1 MKLKTLDIEN
11 IASFEKASVDFD
23 NGPLGNA
30 DIFLINGETG
40 SGKST
45 LLDAIC
51 LALYDNTPRMNA
63 GGRGDKENMPD
74 NITYG
79 NPMRLLR
86 LNTNQ
91 GLVRLI
97 FEADGDNWEAIWTV
111 RRIRERRR
119 KKDEEPG
126 TKLKREWTLTN
137 LRTRETMT
145 QIREIN
151 TAVAR
156 LTGLDFGQFCR
167 TTMLSQGEFAAFLK
181 SDVDEKAALLQKIT
195 GLDKFEKAGKKIFAI
210 TSAKDRIRQAAK
222 ERRDAL
228 VAQAL
233 SGERRAE
240 LEAEDAELARR
251 KSEAENLKK
260 RLTEAA
266 SWETRRNEIA
276 QKLEKAIN
284 IRNDA
289 EKQARSEKYADAIK
303 GIRLFDASA
312 KARSALSF
320 LREAQK
326 RLETEQVRLVS
337 CRHNFRDLTCRL
349 AALENELTKT
359 ARTRDA
365 IDAAIESR
373 RPIRSIL
380 DNAPML
386 AGKLNSV
393 ADLRSAV
400 AASERNLKT
409 ADEEIANVIRP
420 RLQHAEAVEK
430 ECSSTLGNIRKRL
443 EETSEKLAET
453 KLSDMR
459 KEKDALSER
468 SRKLDRLSAIVDAVK
483 RSNENLAACGRVM
496 DDIAARTATSQK
508 ALAETGKT
516 LIAARAARDAYKKSS
531 DDAARAAGDA
541 AEHLRANLRVG
552 DSCPVCGSLIDHELT
567 AGEILRELA
576 DKARLEFERHQSEYE
591 TALRHQ
597 AEIESTI
604 KALAVDKEKTD
615 NELGRLNEEK
625 KRLSDDL
632 SVKSHELGITVDS
645 NLADTIS
652 HHTAT
657 VADRIGELSSQIAA
671 AETLEKTVGELR
683 ASVDNIQRRLDSARK
698 SCEKVRQIL
707 SGALERRS
715 AISATIETN
724 NVNIASTLDEL
735 SAVLDGS
742 AVSSRDFRREP
753 AEYAADITAAA
764 RELTSLIE
772 QSTGL
777 SKQLETLTG
786 IIDRSRHL
794 RDEISGK
801 LGIPE
806 DEHAATAQVN
816 GDSRNVEKDFYSLSN
831 AVTSAVA
838 SINAQ
843 NTDLSRQKT
852 LLDDFFATNPTIDRA
867 EVEHLMALPES
878 TVKDWRDTVDK
889 IQRFL
894 IASETELSAVKR
906 ESQEHAK
913 TRPADL
919 IDETADNAT
928 GNGWLAADLHPLIA
942 EAEKA
947 EREALEERARIKA
960 VFDNAARYS
969 AELLRA
975 DEELAAADA
984 DYSRWEQLCRYLGDA
999 EGKKFRRVAQSHLLE
1014 CLINGANSYLKRLND
1029 RYELEVYPGTFTIMV
1044 TDSYQDYARRT
1055 ANTISGGETFLVSLA
1070 LALALS
1076 DIGEMRG
1083 CDTLFID
1090 EGFGSLSGEPLD
1102 RAVATLKSLHHHVGR
1117 RIGIIS
1123 HIASLREKIATQ
1135 IIVERSTGRAA
1146 SLRLLS

>member
-97 FEADGDNWEAIWTV
+97 FEAYGDNWEALWTV

-400 AASERNLKT
+400 AASERNLMT

-459 KEKDALSER
+459 KEKDALSES

-843 NTDLSRQKT
+843 NTELSRQKT

-889 IQRFL
+889 IQRLL

-919 IDETADNAT
+919 IDEAADNT
-928 GNGWLAADLHPLIA
+928 DGNGWHAADLHPLIA
-942 EAEKA
+942 EAEKT
-947 EREALEERARIKA
+947 EREAMEERARIKA

-969 AELLRA
+969 AELIRA
-975 DEELAAADA
+975 DEELSAAGA

-1070 LALALS
+1070 LALAMS

-1102 RAVATLKSLHHHVGR
+1102 RAIGTLKSLHHQVGR

-1135 IIVERSTGRAA
+1135 IIVERPTGRAA
-1146 SLRLLS
+1146 SLRLLC

>member
-97 FEADGDNWEAIWTV
+97 FEADGDNWEALWTV

-326 RLETEQVRLVS
+326 RLETEQVRLIS

-459 KEKDALSER
+459 KEKDALSES

-816 GDSRNVEKDFYSLSN
+816 CDSRNVEKDFYSLSN

-843 NTDLSRQKT
+843 NTELSRQKT

-889 IQRFL
+889 IQRLL

-919 IDETADNAT
+919 IDEAADNT
-928 GNGWLAADLHPLIA
+928 DGNGWHAADLHPLIA
-942 EAEKA
+942 EAEKT
-947 EREALEERARIKA
+947 EREAMEERARIKA

-969 AELLRA
+969 AELIRA
-975 DEELAAADA
+975 DEELSAAGA

-1070 LALALS
+1070 LALAMS

-1102 RAVATLKSLHHHVGR
+1102 RAIGTLKSLHHQVGR

-1135 IIVERSTGRAA
+1135 IIVERPTGRAA
-1146 SLRLLS
+1146 SLRLLC

>member
-97 FEADGDNWEAIWTV
+97 FEADGDNWEALWTV

-228 VAQAL
+228 AAQAL
-233 SGERRAE
+233 SAERRVE
-240 LEAEDAELARR
+240 LEAEDAQLARR

-266 SWETRRNEIA
+266 LWETRRIEIA
-276 QKLEKAIN
+276 RKLEKAIN

-289 EKQARSEKYADAIK
+289 EKQARSEKYADAVK
-303 GIRLFDASA
+303 GIKLFDASA

-326 RLETEQVRLVS
+326 RLEAEQVRLVS

-349 AALENELTKT
+349 AALENKLTET
-359 ARTRDA
+359 AGTRDA
-365 IDAAIESR
+365 IEAAIEAR
-373 RPIRSIL
+373 RPVKSIL

-393 ADLRSAV
+393 AGLRSAV
-400 AASERNLKT
+400 AASERNLRT

-430 ECSSTLGNIRKRL
+430 ECSSTLGNIRKKL
-443 EETSEKLAET
+443 EETSEKLAEA

-459 KEKDALSER
+459 KEKDALSES

-483 RSNENLAACGRVM
+483 RSDENLAACGRVM
-496 DDIAARTATSQK
+496 DDITARTATSQK
-508 ALAETGKT
+508 ALAEAGKT
-516 LIAARAARDAYKKSS
+516 LIAARAARDACKKSS

-552 DSCPVCGSLIDHELT
+552 DKCPVCGSLIDHELT

-576 DKARLEFERHQSEYE
+576 DKARQEFERYQSEYE

-615 NELGRLNEEK
+615 IELRRLNEEK

-632 SVKSHELGITVDS
+632 STKSHELGIAVDS
-645 NLADTIS
+645 HLGEAISRRAATIAAGI
-652 HHTAT
+652 T
-657 VADRIGELSSQIAA
+657 ELSSRIAA
-671 AETLEKTVGELR
+671 AETLEKNVGELR
-683 ASVDNIQRRLDSARK
+683 ASVDNVQRRLDSARK
-698 SCEKVRQIL
+698 SCEKERQNL
-707 SGALERRS
+707 SVALERRS

-724 NVNIASTLDEL
+724 NVNISSTLDEL
-735 SAVLDGS
+735 SATLDGS

-753 AEYAADITAAA
+753 AEYAADLTSAAK
-764 RELTSLIE
+764 ELTSLLE
-772 QSTGL
+772 QSTSL
-777 SKQLETLTG
+777 SKQLVTLTG
-786 IIDRSRHL
+786 VIDRSRRL
-794 RDEISGK
+794 RDEITARVDISDIEPAAA
-801 LGIPE
+801 IPMKV
-806 DEHAATAQVN
+806 DAP
-816 GDSRNVEKDFYSLSN
+816 SVEKDFYSLAN

-838 SINAQ
+838 SINSQ
-843 NTDLSRQKT
+843 NAELSRQKT

-867 EVEHLMALPES
+867 EVERLTTLPES
-878 TVKDWRDTVDK
+878 TVKDWRDTVDN
-889 IQRFL
+889 IQRLL
-894 IASETELSAVKR
+894 IASETELSTAKS

-919 IDETADNAT
+919 IDETTDT
-928 GNGWLAADLHPLIA
+928 TDGNGWHAVDLHRLIS
-942 EAEKA
+942 EAEKT
-947 EREALEERARIKA
+947 EREAMEERARIKA
-960 VFDNAARYS
+960 VFDNAERHS
-969 AELLRA
+969 AELIRA
-975 DEELAAADA
+975 DEELSAAGA

-1102 RAVATLKSLHHHVGR
+1102 RAIGTLKSLHHQVGR

-1135 IIVERSTGRAA
+1135 IIVERPTGRAA

>member
-97 FEADGDNWEAIWTV
+97 FEADGDNWEALWTV

-326 RLETEQVRLVS
+326 RLETEQVRLIS

-393 ADLRSAV
+393 ANLRSAV

-430 ECSSTLGNIRKRL
+430 ECSTTLVNIRKKL

-459 KEKDALSER
+459 KEKDALSES

-483 RSNENLAACGRVM
+483 RSDENLAACGRVM

-843 NTDLSRQKT
+843 NTELSRQKT

-889 IQRFL
+889 IQRLL

-919 IDETADNAT
+919 IDEAADNT
-928 GNGWLAADLHPLIA
+928 DGNGWHAADLHPLIA
-942 EAEKA
+942 EAEKT
-947 EREALEERARIKA
+947 EREAMEERARIKA

-969 AELLRA
+969 AELIRA
-975 DEELAAADA
+975 DEELSAAGA

-1070 LALALS
+1070 LALAMS

-1102 RAVATLKSLHHHVGR
+1102 RAIGTLKSLHHQVGR

-1135 IIVERSTGRAA
+1135 IIVERPTGRAA

>member
-91 GLVRLI
+91 GLVKLI
-97 FEADGDNWEAIWTV
+97 FEADGDNWEALWTV

-326 RLETEQVRLVS
+326 RLETEQVRLVA

-430 ECSSTLGNIRKRL
+430 ECSTTLVNIRKRL

-459 KEKDALSER
+459 KEKDALSE
-468 SRKLDRLSAIVDAVK
+468 SSCKLDRLSAIVDAVK
-483 RSNENLAACGRVM
+483 RSDESLAACGRVM

-508 ALAETGKT
+508 ALAEAGKT

-632 SVKSHELGITVDS
+632 SVKSHELGIAVDC

-698 SCEKVRQIL
+698 SCEKERQNL

-764 RELTSLIE
+764 KELTSLLE
-772 QSTGL
+772 QSTSL

-843 NTDLSRQKT
+843 NTELSRQKT

-867 EVEHLMALPES
+867 EVEHLMTLPES
-878 TVKDWRDTVDK
+878 TVKGWRDTVDN
-889 IQRFL
+889 IQRLL

-969 AELLRA
+969 AELLCA

-1102 RAVATLKSLHHHVGR
+1102 RAIGTLKSLHHQVGR

-1146 SLRLLS
+1146 SLRLLC

>member
-63 GGRGDKENMPD
+63 GGRSDKENMPD

-86 LNTNQ
+86 LNTNH

-97 FEADGDNWEAIWTV
+97 FEADGDNWEALWTV
-111 RRIRERRR
+111 RCIKERRR

-210 TSAKDRIRQAAK
+210 TSAKDRVRQAAK

-228 VAQAL
+228 AAQAL
-233 SGERRAE
+233 SAERRVE

-260 RLTEAA
+260 RLSDAA
-266 SWETRRNEIA
+266 LWETRRIEIA
-276 QKLEKAIN
+276 RKLEKAIN

-289 EKQARSEKYADAIK
+289 EKQARSEKYADAVK
-303 GIRLFDASA
+303 GIKLFDASA
-312 KARSALSF
+312 KARSALTF

-326 RLETEQVRLVS
+326 RLEAEQDRLIS
-337 CRHNFRDLTCRL
+337 CRLNFKKLTCRL
-349 AALENELTKT
+349 TALENGLTET
-359 ARTRDA
+359 AVTLDA
-365 IDAAIESR
+365 INAAIESR
-373 RPIRSIL
+373 RPVRSIL

-393 ADLRSAV
+393 ASLRSAV
-400 AASERNLKT
+400 AASERNLRT
-409 ADEEIANVIRP
+409 ADEEIAKVIRP

-430 ECSSTLGNIRKRL
+430 ECSSTLGNIRKKL
-443 EETSEKLAET
+443 EETSEKLAEA

-459 KEKDALSER
+459 KEKDAISES

-483 RSNENLAACGRVM
+483 RSDESLTACGRVM
-496 DDIAARTATSQK
+496 DDITARTADSQQ
-508 ALAETGKT
+508 ALAEAGKT
-516 LIAARAARDAYKKSS
+516 LIAARAARDACKKSS

-552 DSCPVCGSLIDHELT
+552 DKCPVCGSLIDHELT

-576 DKARLEFERHQSEYE
+576 DKARREFERHQSEYE

-615 NELGRLNEEK
+615 NELRRLNEEK

-632 SVKSHELGITVDS
+632 STKSHELGIAVDR
-645 NLADTIS
+645 NLAETIS
-652 HHTAT
+652 RHIAT
-657 VADRIGELSSQIAA
+657 VTGKLDELSSRIAA
-671 AETLEKTVGELR
+671 AETLEKNVGELR
-683 ASVDNIQRRLDSARK
+683 ASVDNVQRRLDSARK
-698 SCEKVRQIL
+698 ACEKERQNL

-735 SAVLDGS
+735 SATLDGS

-764 RELTSLIE
+764 KELTSLLE
-772 QSTGL
+772 QSTSL
-777 SKQLETLTG
+777 SKQLVTLTG
-786 IIDRSRHL
+786 VIDRSRRL
-794 RDEISGK
+794 RDEITA
-801 LGIPE
+801 GIDISDIEP
-806 DEHAATAQVN
+806 AAAIPMKV
-816 GDSRNVEKDFYSLSN
+816 DAPSVEKDFYSLAN

-838 SINAQ
+838 SINSQ
-843 NTDLSRQKT
+843 NAELSRQKT
-852 LLDDFFATNPTIDRA
+852 LLDDFFAANPTIDRV
-867 EVEHLMALPES
+867 EVERLTTLPET
-878 TVKDWRDTVDK
+878 TVKDWRDTVDN
-889 IQRFL
+889 IQLLL
-894 IASETELSAVKR
+894 IASETELSTAKR

-919 IDETADNAT
+919 IDETTDT
-928 GNGWLAADLHPLIA
+928 TDGNGWHAADLPLLIA
-942 EAEKA
+942 NTEKT
-947 EREALEERARIKA
+947 EREAMEERARIKA
-960 VFDNAARYS
+960 VFDNAERHS
-969 AELLRA
+969 AELIRA
-975 DEELAAADA
+975 DEELSAAGA

-1014 CLINGANSYLKRLND
+1014 CLINGANNYLKRLND

-1135 IIVERSTGRAA
+1135 IIVERPTGRAA

>member
-97 FEADGDNWEAIWTV
+97 FEADGDNWEALWTV

-303 GIRLFDASA
+303 GIRIFDASA

-459 KEKDALSER
+459 KEKDALSES
-468 SRKLDRLSAIVDAVK
+468 SRKLDRLSAIVDAVE
-483 RSNENLAACGRVM
+483 RSDESLAACGRVM

-843 NTDLSRQKT
+843 NTELSRQKT

-889 IQRFL
+889 IQRLL

-919 IDETADNAT
+919 IDEAADNT
-928 GNGWLAADLHPLIA
+928 DGNGWHAADLHPLIA
-942 EAEKA
+942 EAEKT
-947 EREALEERARIKA
+947 EREAMEERARIKA

-969 AELLRA
+969 AELIRA
-975 DEELAAADA
+975 DEELSAAGA

-1146 SLRLLS
+1146 SLRLLC

>member
-97 FEADGDNWEAIWTV
+97 FEADGDNWEALWTV

-240 LEAEDAELARR
+240 LEAEDTELARR

-266 SWETRRNEIA
+266 LWETRRNEIA

-430 ECSSTLGNIRKRL
+430 ECSTTLVNIRKKL
-443 EETSEKLAET
+443 EESSEKLDET

-459 KEKDALSER
+459 KEKDALSES

-483 RSNENLAACGRVM
+483 RSDESLAACGRVM
-496 DDIAARTATSQK
+496 DDITARSAASQK

-516 LIAARAARDAYKKSS
+516 LIAARAARDACKKSS

-576 DKARLEFERHQSEYE
+576 DKARREFERHQSEYE

-843 NTDLSRQKT
+843 NTELSRQKT

-889 IQRFL
+889 IQRLL

-919 IDETADNAT
+919 IDEAADNT
-928 GNGWLAADLHPLIA
+928 DGNGWHAADLHPLIA
-942 EAEKA
+942 EAEKT
-947 EREALEERARIKA
+947 EREAMEERARIKA

-969 AELLRA
+969 AELIRA
-975 DEELAAADA
+975 DEELSAAGA

-1070 LALALS
+1070 LALAMS

-1102 RAVATLKSLHHHVGR
+1102 RAIGTLKSLHHQVGR

-1135 IIVERSTGRAA
+1135 IIVERPTGRAA
-1146 SLRLLS
+1146 SLRLLC

>member
-97 FEADGDNWEAIWTV
+97 FEADGDNWEALWTV

-228 VAQAL
+228 AAQAL
-233 SGERRAE
+233 SAERRVE
-240 LEAEDAELARR
+240 LEAEDAEHARR

-266 SWETRRNEIA
+266 LWETRHIEIA
-276 QKLEKAIN
+276 RKLEKAIN

-289 EKQARSEKYADAIK
+289 EKQARSEKYADAMK

-326 RLETEQVRLVS
+326 RLEAEQVRLVS

-349 AALENELTKT
+349 AALENGLTET
-359 ARTRDA
+359 AGTLDA

-373 RPIRSIL
+373 RPVRSIL

-386 AGKLNSV
+386 AGKLNNV
-393 ADLRSAV
+393 AGLRSAV
-400 AASERNLKT
+400 AASERNLRT

-430 ECSSTLGNIRKRL
+430 ECYSTLGNIRKKL

-459 KEKDALSER
+459 KEKDALSES
-468 SRKLDRLSAIVDAVK
+468 SRKLDHLSAIADAVK
-483 RSNENLAACGRVM
+483 RSDESLAACGRVI

-508 ALAETGKT
+508 VLAEAGKT
-516 LIAARAARDAYKKSS
+516 LIAARAARDACKKSS

-552 DSCPVCGSLIDHELT
+552 DICPVCGSLIDHELT

-576 DKARLEFERHQSEYE
+576 DKARQEFERYQSEYE

-615 NELGRLNEEK
+615 IELRRLNEEK

-632 SVKSHELGITVDS
+632 STKSHELGIAVDS
-645 NLADTIS
+645 HLGEAIS
-652 HHTAT
+652 RRAAT
-657 VADRIGELSSQIAA
+657 VAAGITELSSRIAA
-671 AETLEKTVGELR
+671 AETLEKNVGELR
-683 ASVDNIQRRLDSARK
+683 ASVDNVQRRLDSARK
-698 SCEKVRQIL
+698 ACEKERQNL
-707 SGALERRS
+707 SDALERRS
-715 AISATIETN
+715 AISAAIETN

-735 SAVLDGS
+735 SATLDGS

-753 AEYAADITAAA
+753 AEYAAEITAAA
-764 RELTSLIE
+764 KELTSLLE
-772 QSTGL
+772 QSTSL

-786 IIDRSRHL
+786 VIDRSRRL
-794 RDEISGK
+794 RDEISARIDISDIEPAAA
-801 LGIPE
+801 IPMKV
-806 DEHAATAQVN
+806 DAP
-816 GDSRNVEKDFYSLSN
+816 SVEKDFYSLAN

-838 SINAQ
+838 SINSQ
-843 NTDLSRQKT
+843 NAELSRQKT

-867 EVEHLMALPES
+867 EVERLTTLPES
-878 TVKDWRDTVDK
+878 TVKDWRDTVDN
-889 IQRFL
+889 IQRLL
-894 IASETELSAVKR
+894 IASETELSTAKS

-919 IDETADNAT
+919 IDEAADNT
-928 GNGWLAADLHPLIA
+928 DGNGWHAVDLHRLIS
-942 EAEKA
+942 EAEKT
-947 EREALEERARIKA
+947 EREAMEERARIKA
-960 VFDNAARYS
+960 VFDNAESHS
-969 AELLRA
+969 AELIRA
-975 DEELAAADA
+975 DEELSAAGA

-1102 RAVATLKSLHHHVGR
+1102 RAIGTLKSLHHQVGR

-1135 IIVERSTGRAA
+1135 IIVERPTGRAA
-1146 SLRLLS
+1146 SLRMLS

>member
-1 MKLKTLDIEN
+1 MKLKTLEIEN

-63 GGRGDKENMPD
+63 GGRSDKENMPD

-97 FEADGDNWEAIWTV
+97 FEADGDNWEALWTV
-111 RRIRERRR
+111 RRIKERRR

-210 TSAKDRIRQAAK
+210 TSAKDRVRQAAK

-228 VAQAL
+228 AAQAL
-233 SGERRAE
+233 SAERRVE
-240 LEAEDAELARR
+240 LEAQDAEFARR

-260 RLTEAA
+260 RLSDAA
-266 SWETRRNEIA
+266 LWETRRIEIA
-276 QKLEKAIN
+276 RKLEKAIN

-289 EKQARSEKYADAIK
+289 EKQARSEKYADAVK
-303 GIRLFDASA
+303 GIKLFDASA

-326 RLETEQVRLVS
+326 RLEAEESRFVG
-337 CRHNFRDLTCRL
+337 CRNKFRSLRGQLASLESDLTEIAGKR
-349 AALENELTKT
+349 N
-359 ARTRDA
+359 A
-365 IDAAIESR
+365 IDAAIEAR
-373 RPIRSIL
+373 QPIRTIL

-393 ADLRSAV
+393 AGLRSAV
-400 AASERNLKT
+400 AASERNLRT

-430 ECSSTLGNIRKRL
+430 ECSATLGNIRKRL

-459 KEKDALSER
+459 KEKDALSES

-483 RSNENLAACGRVM
+483 RSDESLAACGRVM
-496 DDIAARTATSQK
+496 DEIAARTAASQQ
-508 ALAETGKT
+508 ALAESGKT
-516 LIAARAARDAYKKSS
+516 LIAARAARDACKKSS

-552 DSCPVCGSLIDHELT
+552 DKCPVCGSLIDHEPT

-576 DKARLEFERHQSEYE
+576 DKARREFERHQSEYE

-632 SVKSHELGITVDS
+632 STKSCELGITVDC
-645 NLADTIS
+645 NLAETIS
-652 HHTAT
+652 HRIAT
-657 VADRIGELSSQIAA
+657 VTGRLGELSSRIAD
-671 AETLEKTVGELR
+671 AETLEKNVGELR
-683 ASVDNIQRRLDSARK
+683 ASVDNVQRRLDSARK
-698 SCEKVRQIL
+698 ACEKERQNL

-735 SAVLDGS
+735 SATLDGS

-764 RELTSLIE
+764 KELTSLLE
-772 QSTGL
+772 QSTSL
-777 SKQLETLTG
+777 SKQLVTLTG
-786 IIDRSRHL
+786 IVERSRRL
-794 RDEISGK
+794 RDEITARIDISDIEPAAA
-801 LGIPE
+801 IPMKV
-806 DEHAATAQVN
+806 DAP
-816 GDSRNVEKDFYSLSN
+816 SVEKDFYSLAN
-831 AVTSAVA
+831 AVTSTVA
-838 SINAQ
+838 SINSQ
-843 NTDLSRQKT
+843 NAELSRQKT

-867 EVEHLMALPES
+867 EVERLTTLPES
-878 TVKDWRDTVDK
+878 TVKDWRDTVDN
-889 IQRFL
+889 IQRLL
-894 IASETELSAVKR
+894 IASETELSTAKS

-919 IDETADNAT
+919 IDETVDNE
-928 GNGWLAADLHPLIA
+928 GCIGWLAADLPLLIA
-942 EAEKA
+942 DTEKT
-947 EREALEERARIKA
+947 EREAMEERARIKA
-960 VFDNAARYS
+960 VFDNAERHS
-969 AELLRA
+969 AELIRA
-975 DEELAAADA
+975 DEELSAAGA

-1102 RAVATLKSLHHHVGR
+1102 RAIGTLKSLHHQVGR

-1135 IIVERSTGRAA
+1135 IIVERPTGRAA

>member
-97 FEADGDNWEAIWTV
+97 FEADGDNWEALWTV

-119 KKDEEPG
+119 KKDEGPG

-228 VAQAL
+228 AAQAL
-233 SGERRAE
+233 SAERRAE
-240 LEAEDAELARR
+240 LEAEDAELTRR

-266 SWETRRNEIA
+266 LWETRRIEIA
-276 QKLEKAIN
+276 RKLEKAIN

-289 EKQARSEKYADAIK
+289 EKQARSEKYADAVK
-303 GIRLFDASA
+303 GIKLFDASA

-326 RLETEQVRLVS
+326 RLEAEQVRLVS
-337 CRHNFRDLTCRL
+337 CRHNFRDLTYRL
-349 AALENELTKT
+349 AALENELTET

-365 IDAAIESR
+365 IDAAIEPR

-430 ECSSTLGNIRKRL
+430 ECSTTLVNIRKKL

-459 KEKDALSER
+459 KEKDALSES

-483 RSNENLAACGRVM
+483 RSDESLAACGRVM

-576 DKARLEFERHQSEYE
+576 DKARLEFERYQSEYE

-604 KALAVDKEKTD
+604 KALAADKEKTD

-632 SVKSHELGITVDS
+632 SVKSHELGIAVDS
-645 NLADTIS
+645 HLGEAISRRDATIAAGI
-652 HHTAT
+652 T
-657 VADRIGELSSQIAA
+657 ELSSRIAA
-671 AETLEKTVGELR
+671 AETLEKNVGELR
-683 ASVDNIQRRLDSARK
+683 ASVDNVQRRLDSARK
-698 SCEKVRQIL
+698 ACEKERQNF

-843 NTDLSRQKT
+843 NTELSRQKT

-867 EVEHLMALPES
+867 EVEHLMTLPES
-878 TVKDWRDTVDK
+878 TVKGWRDTVDN
-889 IQRFL
+889 IQRLL
-894 IASETELSAVKR
+894 IASETELSAVTR

-928 GNGWLAADLHPLIA
+928 GNGWLAADLHRLIA

-1146 SLRLLS
+1146 SLRLLC

>member
-97 FEADGDNWEAIWTV
+97 FEADGDNWEALWTV

-459 KEKDALSER
+459 KEKDALSES

-889 IQRFL
+889 IQRLL

-919 IDETADNAT
+919 IDEAADNT
-928 GNGWLAADLHPLIA
+928 DGNGWHAADLHPLIA
-942 EAEKA
+942 EAEKT
-947 EREALEERARIKA
+947 EREAMEERARIKA

-969 AELLRA
+969 AELIRA
-975 DEELAAADA
+975 DEELSAAGA

-1070 LALALS
+1070 LALAMS

-1102 RAVATLKSLHHHVGR
+1102 RAIGTLKSLHHQVGR

-1135 IIVERSTGRAA
+1135 IIVERPTGRAA
-1146 SLRLLS
+1146 SLRLVS

>member
-97 FEADGDNWEAIWTV
+97 FEADGDNWEALWTV

-326 RLETEQVRLVS
+326 RLETEQVRLIS

-430 ECSSTLGNIRKRL
+430 ECSTTLVNIRKKL

-459 KEKDALSER
+459 KEKDALSES

-483 RSNENLAACGRVM
+483 RSDENLAACGRVM

-698 SCEKVRQIL
+698 SCENVRQIL

-867 EVEHLMALPES
+867 EVEHLMTLPES
-878 TVKDWRDTVDK
+878 TVKGWRDTVDK
-889 IQRFL
+889 IQRLL

-919 IDETADNAT
+919 IDEAADNT
-928 GNGWLAADLHPLIA
+928 DGNGWHAADLHPLIA
-942 EAEKA
+942 EAEKT
-947 EREALEERARIKA
+947 EREAMEERARIKA

-969 AELLRA
+969 AELIRA
-975 DEELAAADA
+975 DEELSAAGA

-1070 LALALS
+1070 LALAMS

-1102 RAVATLKSLHHHVGR
+1102 RAIGTLKSLHHQVGR

-1135 IIVERSTGRAA
+1135 IIVERPTGRAA
-1146 SLRLLS
+1146 SLRLLC

>member
-97 FEADGDNWEAIWTV
+97 FEADGDNWEALWTV

-430 ECSSTLGNIRKRL
+430 ECSSTLVNIRKKL

-459 KEKDALSER
+459 KEKDALSES

-852 LLDDFFATNPTIDRA
+852 LLDDFFATNTTIDRA
-867 EVEHLMALPES
+867 EVEHLMTLPES
-878 TVKDWRDTVDK
+878 TVKGWRDTVDN
-889 IQRFL
+889 IQRLL

-919 IDETADNAT
+919 IDEAADNT
-928 GNGWLAADLHPLIA
+928 DGNGWHAADLHPLIA
-942 EAEKA
+942 EAEKT
-947 EREALEERARIKA
+947 EREAMEERARIKA

-969 AELLRA
+969 AELIRA
-975 DEELAAADA
+975 DEELSAAGA

-1102 RAVATLKSLHHHVGR
+1102 RAIGTLKSLHHQVGR

-1135 IIVERSTGRAA
+1135 IIVERPTGRAA
-1146 SLRLLS
+1146 SLRLLC

>member
-97 FEADGDNWEAIWTV
+97 FEADGDNWEALWTV

-266 SWETRRNEIA
+266 SWETRRNEID

-459 KEKDALSER
+459 KEKDALSES

-508 ALAETGKT
+508 ALTETGKT

-652 HHTAT
+652 HYTAT

-843 NTDLSRQKT
+843 NTELSRQKT

-889 IQRFL
+889 IQRLL

-919 IDETADNAT
+919 IDEAADNT
-928 GNGWLAADLHPLIA
+928 DGNGWHAADLHPLIA
-942 EAEKA
+942 EAEKT
-947 EREALEERARIKA
+947 EREAMEERARIKA

-969 AELLRA
+969 AELIRA
-975 DEELAAADA
+975 DEELSAAGA

-1070 LALALS
+1070 LALAMS

-1102 RAVATLKSLHHHVGR
+1102 RAIGTLKSLHHQVGR

-1135 IIVERSTGRAA
+1135 IIVERPTGRAA
-1146 SLRLLS
+1146 SLRLLC

>member
-97 FEADGDNWEAIWTV
+97 FEADGDNWEALWTV
-111 RRIRERRR
+111 RRIKERRR

-210 TSAKDRIRQAAK
+210 TSAKDRVRQAAK

-228 VAQAL
+228 AAQAL
-233 SGERRAE
+233 SAERRVE

-260 RLTEAA
+260 RLSDAA
-266 SWETRRNEIA
+266 LWETRRIEIA
-276 QKLEKAIN
+276 RKLEKAIN

-289 EKQARSEKYADAIK
+289 EKQARSEKYANAVK
-303 GIRLFDASA
+303 GIKLFDASA
-312 KARSALSF
+312 KARSALTF

-326 RLETEQVRLVS
+326 RLEAEQDRLIS
-337 CRHNFRDLTCRL
+337 CRLNFRNLTCRL
-349 AALENELTKT
+349 TALENGLTET
-359 ARTRDA
+359 AGTLDA
-365 IDAAIESR
+365 INAAIESR
-373 RPIRSIL
+373 RPVRSIL

-393 ADLRSAV
+393 AGLRSAV
-400 AASERNLKT
+400 AASERNLRT

-420 RLQHAEAVEK
+420 RLQHAETVEK
-430 ECSSTLGNIRKRL
+430 ECSSTLGNIRKKL
-443 EETSEKLAET
+443 EETSEKLAEA

-459 KEKDALSER
+459 REKDALSES

-483 RSNENLAACGRVM
+483 RSDESLAACGSVM
-496 DDIAARTATSQK
+496 DDIAARTADSQQ
-508 ALAETGKT
+508 ALAEAGKT
-516 LIAARAARDAYKKSS
+516 LIAARAARDACKKSS

-552 DSCPVCGSLIDHELT
+552 DKCPVCGSLINHELT

-576 DKARLEFERHQSEYE
+576 DKARREFERYQSEYE

-615 NELGRLNEEK
+615 IELRRLNEEK

-632 SVKSHELGITVDS
+632 STKSHELGIAVDS
-645 NLADTIS
+645 HLGEAISRRAATIAAGI
-652 HHTAT
+652 T
-657 VADRIGELSSQIAA
+657 ELSSRIAA
-671 AETLEKTVGELR
+671 AETLEKNVGELR
-683 ASVDNIQRRLDSARK
+683 ASVDNVQRRLDSARK
-698 SCEKVRQIL
+698 ACEKERQNL

-735 SAVLDGS
+735 SATLDGS

-764 RELTSLIE
+764 KELTSLLE
-772 QSTGL
+772 QSTSL
-777 SKQLETLTG
+777 SKQLVTLTG
-786 IIDRSRHL
+786 VIDRSRRL
-794 RDEISGK
+794 RDEITARIDISDIEPAAA
-801 LGIPE
+801 IPMKV
-806 DEHAATAQVN
+806 DAQ
-816 GDSRNVEKDFYSLSN
+816 SVEKDFYSLAN
-831 AVTSAVA
+831 AVTSTVA
-838 SINAQ
+838 SINSQ
-843 NTDLSRQKT
+843 NAELSRQKT
-852 LLDDFFATNPTIDRA
+852 LLDDFFAANPTIDRV
-867 EVEHLMALPES
+867 EVERLTTLPES
-878 TVKDWRDTVDK
+878 TVKDWRDTVDN
-889 IQRFL
+889 IQRLL
-894 IASETELSAVKR
+894 IASETELSTAKR

-919 IDETADNAT
+919 IDETTDT
-928 GNGWLAADLHPLIA
+928 TDGNGWHAADLPLLIA
-942 EAEKA
+942 DTEKT
-947 EREALEERARIKA
+947 EREAMEERARIKA

-969 AELLRA
+969 AELIRA
-975 DEELAAADA
+975 DEELSAAGA

-1123 HIASLREKIATQ
+1123 QIASLREKIATQ
-1135 IIVERSTGRAA
+1135 IIVERPTGRAA

>member
-97 FEADGDNWEAIWTV
+97 FEADGDNWEALWTV

-326 RLETEQVRLVS
+326 RLETEQVRLIS

-430 ECSSTLGNIRKRL
+430 ECSTTLVNIRKKL

-459 KEKDALSER
+459 KEKDALSES

-483 RSNENLAACGRVM
+483 RSDESLAACGRVM

-625 KRLSDDL
+625 K
-632 SVKSHELGITVDS
+632 ETV
-645 NLADTIS
+645 
-652 HHTAT
+652 
-657 VADRIGELSSQIAA
+657 R
-671 AETLEKTVGELR
+671 
-683 ASVDNIQRRLDSARK
+683 
-698 SCEKVRQIL
+698 
-707 SGALERRS
+707 
-715 AISATIETN
+715 
-724 NVNIASTLDEL
+724 
-735 SAVLDGS
+735 
-742 AVSSRDFRREP
+742 
-753 AEYAADITAAA
+753 
-764 RELTSLIE
+764 
-772 QSTGL
+772 
-777 SKQLETLTG
+777 
-786 IIDRSRHL
+786 
-794 RDEISGK
+794 
-801 LGIPE
+801 
-806 DEHAATAQVN
+806 
-816 GDSRNVEKDFYSLSN
+816 
-831 AVTSAVA
+831 
-838 SINAQ
+838 
-843 NTDLSRQKT
+843 
-852 LLDDFFATNPTIDRA
+852 
-867 EVEHLMALPES
+867 
-878 TVKDWRDTVDK
+878 
-889 IQRFL
+889 
-894 IASETELSAVKR
+894 
-906 ESQEHAK
+906 
-913 TRPADL
+913 
-919 IDETADNAT
+919 
-928 GNGWLAADLHPLIA
+928 
-942 EAEKA
+942 
-947 EREALEERARIKA
+947 
-960 VFDNAARYS
+960 
-969 AELLRA
+969 
-975 DEELAAADA
+975 
-984 DYSRWEQLCRYLGDA
+984 
-999 EGKKFRRVAQSHLLE
+999 
-1014 CLINGANSYLKRLND
+1014 
-1029 RYELEVYPGTFTIMV
+1029 
-1044 TDSYQDYARRT
+1044 
-1055 ANTISGGETFLVSLA
+1055 
-1070 LALALS
+1070 
-1076 DIGEMRG
+1076 
-1083 CDTLFID
+1083 
-1090 EGFGSLSGEPLD
+1090 
-1102 RAVATLKSLHHHVGR
+1102 
-1117 RIGIIS
+1117 
-1123 HIASLREKIATQ
+1123 
-1135 IIVERSTGRAA
+1135 
-1146 SLRLLS
+1146 

>member
-97 FEADGDNWEAIWTV
+97 FEADGDNWEALWTV

-228 VAQAL
+228 AAQAL
-233 SGERRAE
+233 SAERRAE

-266 SWETRRNEIA
+266 LWETRRIEIA
-276 QKLEKAIN
+276 RKLEKAIN

-289 EKQARSEKYADAIK
+289 EKQARSEKYADAMK
-303 GIRLFDASA
+303 GIKLFDASA

-326 RLETEQVRLVS
+326 RLEAEQDRLVS

-349 AALENELTKT
+349 AALENELTET
-359 ARTRDA
+359 AGTRDV

-373 RPIRSIL
+373 RPVRSIL

-393 ADLRSAV
+393 AGLRSAV
-400 AASERNLKT
+400 AASERNLRT

-430 ECSSTLGNIRKRL
+430 ECSSTLGNIRQKL

-459 KEKDALSER
+459 KEKDALSES

-483 RSNENLAACGRVM
+483 RSDENLAACGRVM

-508 ALAETGKT
+508 ALAEAGKT
-516 LIAARAARDAYKKSS
+516 LIAARAARDACKKSS
-531 DDAARAAGDA
+531 DDASRAAGDA

-552 DSCPVCGSLIDHELT
+552 DRCPVCGSLIDHELT

-604 KALAVDKEKTD
+604 KALAVEKEKTD
-615 NELGRLNEEK
+615 NELGCLNEEK
-625 KRLSDDL
+625 KKLSDDL
-632 SVKSHELGITVDS
+632 NVKSHELGIAIDS
-645 NLADTIS
+645 NIAETIS
-652 HHTAT
+652 HCIAT
-657 VADRIGELSSQIAA
+657 VAGRLGELSLRITA

-683 ASVDNIQRRLDSARK
+683 ASVDNIQGRLDSARK
-698 SCEKVRQIL
+698 SCEKERQNL

-715 AISATIETN
+715 AISATMETN

-735 SAVLDGS
+735 STVLDGS

-753 AEYAADITAAA
+753 AEFAADITAAA
-764 RELTSLIE
+764 KELTSLLE
-772 QSTGL
+772 QSTSL

-786 IIDRSRHL
+786 VIDRSRRL

-801 LGIPE
+801 LGISA
-806 DEHAATAQVN
+806 DESAAIIQVN
-816 GDSRNVEKDFYSLSN
+816 GNSRNVEKDFYSLAN

-838 SINAQ
+838 SINSQ
-843 NTDLSRQKT
+843 NAELSRQKT
-852 LLDDFFATNPTIDRA
+852 LLDDFFAANPTIDRA

-878 TVKDWRDTVDK
+878 TVKDWRDTVDN
-889 IQRFL
+889 IQRLL
-894 IASETELSAVKR
+894 IASETELTAAKR

-919 IDETADNAT
+919 IDEAADNT
-928 GNGWLAADLHPLIA
+928 DGNGWHAADLHPLIA
-942 EAEKA
+942 EAEKT
-947 EREALEERARIKA
+947 EREAMEERARIKA
-960 VFDNAARYS
+960 VFDNAERHS
-969 AELLRA
+969 AELIRA
-975 DEELAAADA
+975 DEELSAAGA

-1102 RAVATLKSLHHHVGR
+1102 RAIYTLKSLHHQVGR

-1135 IIVERSTGRAA
+1135 IIVERPTGRAA

>member
-97 FEADGDNWEAIWTV
+97 FEADGDNWEALWTV

-222 ERRDAL
+222 ERRDTLA
-228 VAQAL
+228 AQAL
-233 SGERRAE
+233 SAERRAE

-260 RLTEAA
+260 RLTEADL
-266 SWETRRNEIA
+266 WETRRIEIA
-276 QKLEKAIN
+276 RKLEKAIN

-289 EKQARSEKYADAIK
+289 EKQARSEKYADAMK
-303 GIRLFDASA
+303 GLRLFDVTA

-326 RLETEQVRLVS
+326 RLEAEQDRLIS
-337 CRHNFRDLTCRL
+337 CRHNFRNLTYRL
-349 AALENELTKT
+349 AALENELTET
-359 ARTRDA
+359 AGTLDA

-373 RPIRSIL
+373 RPVRSIL

-386 AGKLNSV
+386 AGKLSSV
-393 ADLRSAV
+393 AGLRSAV
-400 AASERNLKT
+400 AASERNLRT

-443 EETSEKLAET
+443 EEMSEKLAET

-459 KEKDALSER
+459 KEKDALSE
-468 SRKLDRLSAIVDAVK
+468 SSHKLDRLSAIVDAVK
-483 RSNENLAACGRVM
+483 RSDENLAACGRVM

-508 ALAETGKT
+508 VLAEAGKT
-516 LIAARAARDAYKKSS
+516 LIAARAARDACKKSS
-531 DDAARAAGDA
+531 DAAARAAGDA

-552 DSCPVCGSLIDHELT
+552 DKCPVCGSLIDHELT

-576 DKARLEFERHQSEYE
+576 DKARQEFERHQSEYE

-645 NLADTIS
+645 NIAETIS
-652 HHTAT
+652 HRIAT
-657 VADRIGELSSQIAA
+657 VTGRVGELSSRITA
-671 AETLEKTVGELR
+671 AETLEKNVGELR

-698 SCEKVRQIL
+698 ACEKERQNL

-735 SAVLDGS
+735 SATLDGS

-753 AEYAADITAAA
+753 AEYAADLTSAAK
-764 RELTSLIE
+764 ELTSLLE
-772 QSTGL
+772 QSTSL

-786 IIDRSRHL
+786 VIDRSRRL
-794 RDEISGK
+794 RDEITARIDISDIEPAAA
-801 LGIPE
+801 IPMKV
-806 DEHAATAQVN
+806 DAP
-816 GDSRNVEKDFYSLSN
+816 SVEKDFYSLAN

-838 SINAQ
+838 SINSQ
-843 NTDLSRQKT
+843 NAELSRQKT

-867 EVEHLMALPES
+867 EVERLTTLPES
-878 TVKDWRDTVDK
+878 TVKDWRDTVDN
-889 IQRFL
+889 IQRLL
-894 IASETELSAVKR
+894 IASETELSTAKS

-919 IDETADNAT
+919 IDETTDT
-928 GNGWLAADLHPLIA
+928 TDGNGWHAADLHPLIA
-942 EAEKA
+942 EAEKT
-947 EREALEERARIKA
+947 EREAMEERARIKA
-960 VFDNAARYS
+960 VFDNAERHS
-969 AELLRA
+969 AELIRA
-975 DEELAAADA
+975 DEELSAAGA

-1102 RAVATLKSLHHHVGR
+1102 RAIGTLKSLHHQVGR

-1135 IIVERSTGRAA
+1135 IIVERPTGRAA

>member
-97 FEADGDNWEAIWTV
+97 FEADGDNWEALWTV

-459 KEKDALSER
+459 KEKDALSES

-698 SCEKVRQIL
+698 SCENVRQIL

-867 EVEHLMALPES
+867 EVEHLMTLPES
-878 TVKDWRDTVDK
+878 TVKGWRDTVDK
-889 IQRFL
+889 IQRLL

-919 IDETADNAT
+919 IDEAADNT
-928 GNGWLAADLHPLIA
+928 DGNGWHAADLHPLIA
-942 EAEKA
+942 EAEKT
-947 EREALEERARIKA
+947 EREAMEERARIKA

-969 AELLRA
+969 AELIRA
-975 DEELAAADA
+975 DEELSAAGA

-1070 LALALS
+1070 LALAMS

-1102 RAVATLKSLHHHVGR
+1102 RAIGTLKSLHHQVGR

-1135 IIVERSTGRAA
+1135 IIVERPTGRAA
-1146 SLRLLS
+1146 SLRLLC

>member
-97 FEADGDNWEAIWTV
+97 FEADGDNWEALWTV

-119 KKDEEPG
+119 KKDDEPG

-228 VAQAL
+228 AAQAL
-233 SGERRAE
+233 SAERRAE

-260 RLTEAA
+260 RLSDAA
-266 SWETRRNEIA
+266 LWETRRIEIA
-276 QKLEKAIN
+276 RKLEKAIN

-289 EKQARSEKYADAIK
+289 EKQARSEKYADAVK
-303 GIRLFDASA
+303 GIKLFDASA

-326 RLETEQVRLVS
+326 RLEAEQDRLIS
-337 CRHNFRDLTCRL
+337 CRHNFRNLTCRL
-349 AALENELTKT
+349 AALENGMTET
-359 ARTRDA
+359 AGTLDA

-373 RPIRSIL
+373 RPVRSIL

-386 AGKLNSV
+386 TGKLSSV
-393 ADLRSAV
+393 AGLRSAV
-400 AASERNLKT
+400 AASERNLRT

-430 ECSSTLGNIRKRL
+430 ECSSTLGNIRKKL

-459 KEKDALSER
+459 KEKDALSES
-468 SRKLDRLSAIVDAVK
+468 SRKLDHLSAIADAVK
-483 RSNENLAACGRVM
+483 RSDESLAACGRVM

-508 ALAETGKT
+508 VLAEAGKT
-516 LIAARAARDAYKKSS
+516 LIAARAARDVCKKSS
-531 DDAARAAGDA
+531 DAAARAAGDA

-552 DSCPVCGSLIDHELT
+552 DRCPICGSLIDHELT

-645 NLADTIS
+645 NIAETIS
-652 HHTAT
+652 HRIAT
-657 VADRIGELSSQIAA
+657 VTGRVGELSSRITA

-683 ASVDNIQRRLDSARK
+683 ASVDNIQRHLDSACK
-698 SCEKVRQIL
+698 ACEKERQNP
-707 SGALERRS
+707 ER
-715 AISATIETN
+715 N
-724 NVNIASTLDEL
+724 
-735 SAVLDGS
+735 
-742 AVSSRDFRREP
+742 
-753 AEYAADITAAA
+753 
-764 RELTSLIE
+764 
-772 QSTGL
+772 
-777 SKQLETLTG
+777 
-786 IIDRSRHL
+786 L
-794 RDEISGK
+794 RD
-801 LGIPE
+801 
-806 DEHAATAQVN
+806 
-816 GDSRNVEKDFYSLSN
+816 Y
-831 AVTSAVA
+831 
-838 SINAQ
+838 
-843 NTDLSRQKT
+843 
-852 LLDDFFATNPTIDRA
+852 
-867 EVEHLMALPES
+867 
-878 TVKDWRDTVDK
+878 RD
-889 IQRFL
+889 
-894 IASETELSAVKR
+894 
-906 ESQEHAK
+906 
-913 TRPADL
+913 
-919 IDETADNAT
+919 
-928 GNGWLAADLHPLIA
+928 
-942 EAEKA
+942 
-947 EREALEERARIKA
+947 
-960 VFDNAARYS
+960 
-969 AELLRA
+969 
-975 DEELAAADA
+975 
-984 DYSRWEQLCRYLGDA
+984 
-999 EGKKFRRVAQSHLLE
+999 
-1014 CLINGANSYLKRLND
+1014 
-1029 RYELEVYPGTFTIMV
+1029 
-1044 TDSYQDYARRT
+1044 
-1055 ANTISGGETFLVSLA
+1055 
-1070 LALALS
+1070 
-1076 DIGEMRG
+1076 
-1083 CDTLFID
+1083 
-1090 EGFGSLSGEPLD
+1090 
-1102 RAVATLKSLHHHVGR
+1102 
-1117 RIGIIS
+1117 
-1123 HIASLREKIATQ
+1123 
-1135 IIVERSTGRAA
+1135 
-1146 SLRLLS
+1146 

>member
-97 FEADGDNWEAIWTV
+97 FEADGDNWEALWTV

-430 ECSSTLGNIRKRL
+430 ECSSTLGNIRKKL

-459 KEKDALSER
+459 KEKDALSES

-483 RSNENLAACGRVM
+483 RSDESLAACGRVM

-657 VADRIGELSSQIAA
+657 VADRIGEQIAA

-889 IQRFL
+889 IQRLL

-919 IDETADNAT
+919 IDEAADNT
-928 GNGWLAADLHPLIA
+928 DGNGWHAADLHPLIA
-942 EAEKA
+942 EAEKT
-947 EREALEERARIKA
+947 EREAMEERARIKA

-969 AELLRA
+969 AELIRA
-975 DEELAAADA
+975 DEELSAAGA

-1070 LALALS
+1070 LALAMS

-1102 RAVATLKSLHHHVGR
+1102 RAIGTLKSLHHQVGR

-1135 IIVERSTGRAA
+1135 IIVERPTGRAA

>member
-91 GLVRLI
+91 GLVKLI
-97 FEADGDNWEAIWTV
+97 FEADGDNWEALWTV

-260 RLTEAA
+260 RLSEAA

-326 RLETEQVRLVS
+326 HLEAEQVRLVS

-349 AALENELTKT
+349 AALENELTET
-359 ARTRDA
+359 AGTLDA

-373 RPIRSIL
+373 RPVRSIL

-400 AASERNLKT
+400 AASERNLRR

-430 ECSSTLGNIRKRL
+430 ECSATLGNLRKKL
-443 EETSEKLAET
+443 VETSEKLAET
-453 KLSDMR
+453 KLADMR
-459 KEKDALSER
+459 KEKDALSEN

-483 RSNENLAACGRVM
+483 RSDENLAACGRVM

-508 ALAETGKT
+508 ALAEAGKT
-516 LIAARAARDAYKKSS
+516 LIAARAARDACKRSS

-541 AEHLRANLRVG
+541 AEHLRANLCVG
-552 DSCPVCGSLIDHELT
+552 DRCPVCGSLIDHELT

-576 DKARLEFERHQSEYE
+576 DKARREFERHQSEYE

-632 SVKSHELGITVDS
+632 SVKSHEVGITVDS
-645 NLADTIS
+645 NIAETIS
-652 HHTAT
+652 RRIAI
-657 VADRIGELSSQIAA
+657 VAGTLGELSSRITA

-683 ASVDNIQRRLDSARK
+683 ASTDNIQRRLDSARK
-698 SCEKVRQIL
+698 SCEKERQNL

-724 NVNIASTLDEL
+724 NVNISSTLDEL

-753 AEYAADITAAA
+753 SEFAADLKAAA
-764 RELTSLIE
+764 KELASLIE
-772 QSTGL
+772 QSTDL

-786 IIDRSRHL
+786 IIDRSRRL

-801 LGIPE
+801 LGMPE
-806 DEHAATAQVN
+806 DEPAATVQVKGN
-816 GDSRNVEKDFYSLSN
+816 ARNVEEDFYSLAN
-831 AVTSAVA
+831 TVTSTVA
-838 SINAQ
+838 SISSH
-843 NTDLSRQKT
+843 NTEISRQKT
-852 LLDDFFATNPTIDRA
+852 LLDDFFATNPTIDRT
-867 EVEHLMALPES
+867 EVERLTTLPEN

-889 IQRFL
+889 IQRLL
-894 IASETELSAVKR
+894 IASETELSAAKR
-906 ESQEHAK
+906 ELQEHAK

-919 IDETADNAT
+919 IDEAADNT
-928 GNGWLAADLHPLIA
+928 DGNGWHAADLPLLIA
-942 EAEKA
+942 DTEKT
-947 EREALEERARIKA
+947 EREAMEERARIKA
-960 VFDNAARYS
+960 VFDNAERHS
-969 AELLRA
+969 AELIRA
-975 DEELAAADA
+975 DEELSAAGA

-1102 RAVATLKSLHHHVGR
+1102 RAIGTLKSLHHQVGR

-1135 IIVERSTGRAA
+1135 IIVERPTGRAA

>member
-97 FEADGDNWEAIWTV
+97 FEADGDNWEALWTV

-233 SGERRAE
+233 SGERRTE

-326 RLETEQVRLVS
+326 RLETEQVRLIS
-337 CRHNFRDLTCRL
+337 CRHNFRNLTCRL

-430 ECSSTLGNIRKRL
+430 ECSTTLVNIRKKL

-459 KEKDALSER
+459 KEKDALSES

-483 RSNENLAACGRVM
+483 RSDENLAACGRVM

-843 NTDLSRQKT
+843 NTELSRQKT

-889 IQRFL
+889 IQRLL

-919 IDETADNAT
+919 IDEAADNT
-928 GNGWLAADLHPLIA
+928 DGNGWHAADLHPLIA
-942 EAEKA
+942 EAEKT
-947 EREALEERARIKA
+947 EREAMEERARIKA

-969 AELLRA
+969 AELIRA
-975 DEELAAADA
+975 DEELSAAGA

-1070 LALALS
+1070 LALAMS

-1102 RAVATLKSLHHHVGR
+1102 RAIGTLKSLHHQVGR

-1135 IIVERSTGRAA
+1135 IIVERPTGRAA
-1146 SLRLLS
+1146 SLRLLC

>member
-97 FEADGDNWEAIWTV
+97 FEADGDNWEALWTV

-459 KEKDALSER
+459 KEKDALSES

-541 AEHLRANLRVG
+541 AEHLRANLRIG
-552 DSCPVCGSLIDHELT
+552 DRCPVCGSLIDHELT

-698 SCEKVRQIL
+698 SCEKERQNL

-843 NTDLSRQKT
+843 NTELSRQKT

-878 TVKDWRDTVDK
+878 TVKGWRDTVDN
-889 IQRFL
+889 IQRLL

-1070 LALALS
+1070 LALAMS

-1102 RAVATLKSLHHHVGR
+1102 RAIGTLKSLHHQVGR

-1135 IIVERSTGRAA
+1135 IIVERPTGRAA
-1146 SLRLLS
+1146 SLRLLC

>member
-97 FEADGDNWEAIWTV
+97 FEADGDNWEALWTV

-326 RLETEQVRLVS
+326 RLETEQVRLIS

-459 KEKDALSER
+459 KEKDALSES

-604 KALAVDKEKTD
+604 KALAIDKEKTD

-683 ASVDNIQRRLDSARK
+683 ASVDNIQRRLDIARK

-843 NTDLSRQKT
+843 NTELSRQKT

-889 IQRFL
+889 IQRLL

-1102 RAVATLKSLHHHVGR
+1102 RAIGTLKSLHHQVGR

-1135 IIVERSTGRAA
+1135 IIVERPTGRAA

>member
-97 FEADGDNWEAIWTV
+97 FEADGDNWEALWTV

-326 RLETEQVRLVS
+326 RLETEQVRLIS

-459 KEKDALSER
+459 KEKDALSES

-843 NTDLSRQKT
+843 NTELSRQKT

-889 IQRFL
+889 IQRLL

-919 IDETADNAT
+919 IDEAADNT
-928 GNGWLAADLHPLIA
+928 DGNGWHAADLHPLIA
-942 EAEKA
+942 EAEKT
-947 EREALEERARIKA
+947 EREAMEERARIKA

-969 AELLRA
+969 AELIRA
-975 DEELAAADA
+975 DEELSAAGA

-1070 LALALS
+1070 LALAMS

-1102 RAVATLKSLHHHVGR
+1102 RAIGTLKSLHHQVGR

-1135 IIVERSTGRAA
+1135 IIVERPTGRAA
-1146 SLRLLS
+1146 SLRLLC

>member
-97 FEADGDNWEAIWTV
+97 FEADGDNWEALWTV

-459 KEKDALSER
+459 KEKDALSES

-867 EVEHLMALPES
+867 EVEHLMTLPES
-878 TVKDWRDTVDK
+878 TVKGWRDTVDK
-889 IQRFL
+889 IQRLL

-919 IDETADNAT
+919 IDEAADNT
-928 GNGWLAADLHPLIA
+928 DGNGWHAADLHPLIA
-942 EAEKA
+942 EAEKT
-947 EREALEERARIKA
+947 EREAMEERARIKA

-969 AELLRA
+969 AELIRA
-975 DEELAAADA
+975 DEELSAAGA

-1070 LALALS
+1070 LALAMS

-1102 RAVATLKSLHHHVGR
+1102 RAIGTLKSLHHQVGR

-1135 IIVERSTGRAA
+1135 IIVERPTGRAA
-1146 SLRLLS
+1146 SLRLLC

>member
-91 GLVRLI
+91 GLVKLI
-97 FEADGDNWEAIWTV
+97 FEADGDNWEALWTV

-420 RLQHAEAVEK
+420 RLQHAEADEK

-459 KEKDALSER
+459 KEKDALSE
-468 SRKLDRLSAIVDAVK
+468 SSHKLDRLSAIVDAVK
-483 RSNENLAACGRVM
+483 RSDESLAACGRVM
-496 DDIAARTATSQK
+496 DDIAARSAASQK

-632 SVKSHELGITVDS
+632 SVKSHELEITVDC

-698 SCEKVRQIL
+698 SCEKERQNL

-724 NVNIASTLDEL
+724 NANIASTLDEL

-753 AEYAADITAAA
+753 AEYAADITTAA

-801 LGIPE
+801 LGMPE

-843 NTDLSRQKT
+843 NAELSRQKT

-867 EVEHLMALPES
+867 EVEHLMTLPES
-878 TVKDWRDTVDK
+878 TVKGWRDTVDN
-889 IQRFL
+889 IQRLL
-894 IASETELSAVKR
+894 IASETELSTAKS

-919 IDETADNAT
+919 IDETTDT
-928 GNGWLAADLHPLIA
+928 TDGNGWHAADLHRLIA

-1146 SLRLLS
+1146 SLRLLC

>member
-91 GLVRLI
+91 GLVKLI
-97 FEADGDNWEAIWTV
+97 FEADGDNWEALWTV

-349 AALENELTKT
+349 AALENELTET
-359 ARTRDA
+359 VGTRDA

-430 ECSSTLGNIRKRL
+430 ECSTTLVNIRKKL

-459 KEKDALSER
+459 KEKDALSES

-483 RSNENLAACGRVM
+483 RSDESLAACGRVM
-496 DDIAARTATSQK
+496 DDIAARTAASQK
-508 ALAETGKT
+508 ALAEAGKT

-576 DKARLEFERHQSEYE
+576 DKARREFERHQLEYE

-698 SCEKVRQIL
+698 SCEKERQNL

-843 NTDLSRQKT
+843 NTELSRQKT

-867 EVEHLMALPES
+867 EVEHLMTLPES
-878 TVKDWRDTVDK
+878 TVKGWRDTVDN
-889 IQRFL
+889 IQRLL

-928 GNGWLAADLHPLIA
+928 GNGWLAADLHRLIA

-1135 IIVERSTGRAA
+1135 IIVERPKGRAA
-1146 SLRLLS
+1146 SLRLLP

>member
-97 FEADGDNWEAIWTV
+97 FEADGDNWEALWTV

-151 TAVAR
+151 TAVAH

-210 TSAKDRIRQAAK
+210 TSAKDRVRQAAK

-228 VAQAL
+228 AAQAL
-233 SGERRAE
+233 SAERRVE
-240 LEAEDAELARR
+240 LEAQDAELARR

-260 RLTEAA
+260 RLSDAA
-266 SWETRRNEIA
+266 LWETRRIEIA
-276 QKLEKAIN
+276 RKLEKAIN

-289 EKQARSEKYADAIK
+289 EKQARSEKYADAVK
-303 GIRLFDASA
+303 GIKLFDASA

-326 RLETEQVRLVS
+326 RLEAEQDRLVS
-337 CRHNFRDLTCRL
+337 CRNNFRDLTCRL
-349 AALENELTKT
+349 AALENELTET
-359 ARTRDA
+359 AGTRDA

-373 RPIRSIL
+373 RPVRSIL

-393 ADLRSAV
+393 AGLRSAV
-400 AASERNLKT
+400 AASECNLRT

-430 ECSSTLGNIRKRL
+430 ECYSTLGNIRKKL

-459 KEKDALSER
+459 KEKDALSES

-483 RSNENLAACGRVM
+483 RSDESLAACGRVM
-496 DDIAARTATSQK
+496 DEIAARTAASQQ
-508 ALAETGKT
+508 ALAEAGKT
-516 LIAARAARDAYKKSS
+516 LIAARAARDACKKSS

-552 DSCPVCGSLIDHELT
+552 DKCPVCGSLIDHELT

-576 DKARLEFERHQSEYE
+576 DKARQEFERYQSEYE

-615 NELGRLNEEK
+615 IELRRLNEEK

-632 SVKSHELGITVDS
+632 STKSHEVGIAVDSHLGEAISRRAATIAAGIT
-645 NLADTIS
+645 
-652 HHTAT
+652 
-657 VADRIGELSSQIAA
+657 ELSSRIAA
-671 AETLEKTVGELR
+671 AETLEKNVGELR
-683 ASVDNIQRRLDSARK
+683 ASVDNVQRRLDSARK
-698 SCEKVRQIL
+698 ACEKERQNL

-724 NVNIASTLDEL
+724 NVNIASTLDKL
-735 SAVLDGS
+735 SATLDGS

-764 RELTSLIE
+764 KELTFLLE
-772 QSTGL
+772 QSTSL

-786 IIDRSRHL
+786 VIDRSRRL
-794 RDEISGK
+794 RDEITARIDISDIEPAAA
-801 LGIPE
+801 IPMKV
-806 DEHAATAQVN
+806 DAP
-816 GDSRNVEKDFYSLSN
+816 SVEKDFYSLAN

-838 SINAQ
+838 SINSQ
-843 NTDLSRQKT
+843 NAELSRQKT
-852 LLDDFFATNPTIDRA
+852 LLDEFFATNPTIDRA
-867 EVEHLMALPES
+867 EVERLTTLPES
-878 TVKDWRDTVDK
+878 TVKDWRDTVDN
-889 IQRFL
+889 IQRLL
-894 IASETELSAVKR
+894 IASETELSTAKS

-919 IDETADNAT
+919 IDETTDT
-928 GNGWLAADLHPLIA
+928 TDGNGWHAADLPLLIA
-942 EAEKA
+942 DTEKT
-947 EREALEERARIKA
+947 EREAMEERARIKA
-960 VFDNAARYS
+960 VFDNAERHS
-969 AELLRA
+969 AELIRA
-975 DEELAAADA
+975 DEELSAAGA

-1102 RAVATLKSLHHHVGR
+1102 RAIGTLKSLHHQVGR

-1135 IIVERSTGRAA
+1135 IIVERPTGRAA

>member
-97 FEADGDNWEAIWTV
+97 FEADGDNWEALWTV

-228 VAQAL
+228 AALAL
-233 SGERRAE
+233 SAERRAE

-266 SWETRRNEIA
+266 LWETRRIEIA
-276 QKLEKAIN
+276 RKLEKAIN

-289 EKQARSEKYADAIK
+289 EKQARSEKYADAMK
-303 GIRLFDASA
+303 GLRLFDVTA

-326 RLETEQVRLVS
+326 RLEAEQVRLVS

-349 AALENELTKT
+349 AALENELTET
-359 ARTRDA
+359 AGTRDA
-365 IDAAIESR
+365 IEAAIEAR
-373 RPIRSIL
+373 RPVKSIL

-393 ADLRSAV
+393 AGLRSAV
-400 AASERNLKT
+400 AASERNLRT

-430 ECSSTLGNIRKRL
+430 ECSSTLGNIRKKL

-459 KEKDALSER
+459 KEKDALSES
-468 SRKLDRLSAIVDAVK
+468 SRKLDHLSAIADAVK
-483 RSNENLAACGRVM
+483 RSDESLAACGRVM

-508 ALAETGKT
+508 VLAEAGKT
-516 LIAARAARDAYKKSS
+516 LIAARAARDVCKKSS
-531 DDAARAAGDA
+531 DAAARAAGDA

-552 DSCPVCGSLIDHELT
+552 DRCPICGSLIDHELT

-597 AEIESTI
+597 AESESTI
-604 KALAVDKEKTD
+604 KALAVEKEKTD

-645 NLADTIS
+645 NIADTIS
-652 HHTAT
+652 RRIAT
-657 VADRIGELSSQIAA
+657 VAGRVGELSSRITA

-698 SCEKVRQIL
+698 ACEKERQNL

-735 SAVLDGS
+735 SATLDGS

-753 AEYAADITAAA
+753 AEYAADLTSAAK
-764 RELTSLIE
+764 ELTSLLE
-772 QSTGL
+772 QSTSL
-777 SKQLETLTG
+777 SKQLVTLTG
-786 IIDRSRHL
+786 VIDRSRRL
-794 RDEISGK
+794 RDEITARIDISDIEPAAA
-801 LGIPE
+801 IPMKV
-806 DEHAATAQVN
+806 DAP
-816 GDSRNVEKDFYSLSN
+816 SVEKDFYSLAN

-838 SINAQ
+838 SINSQ
-843 NTDLSRQKT
+843 NAELSRQKT

-867 EVEHLMALPES
+867 EVERLTTLPES
-878 TVKDWRDTVDK
+878 TVKDWRDTVDN
-889 IQRFL
+889 IQRLL
-894 IASETELSAVKR
+894 IASETELSTAKS

-919 IDETADNAT
+919 IDEAADNT
-928 GNGWLAADLHPLIA
+928 DGNGWHAVDLHRLIS
-942 EAEKA
+942 EAEKT
-947 EREALEERARIKA
+947 EREAMEERARIKA
-960 VFDNAARYS
+960 VFDNAESHS
-969 AELLRA
+969 AELIRA
-975 DEELAAADA
+975 DEELSAAGA

-1102 RAVATLKSLHHHVGR
+1102 RAIGTLKSLHHQVGR

-1135 IIVERSTGRAA
+1135 IIVERPTGRAA
-1146 SLRLLS
+1146 SLRMLS

>member
-97 FEADGDNWEAIWTV
+97 FEADGDNWEALWTV

-349 AALENELTKT
+349 AALENELTET
-359 ARTRDA
+359 VGTRDA

-430 ECSSTLGNIRKRL
+430 ECSTTLVNIRKKL

-459 KEKDALSER
+459 KEKDALSES

-483 RSNENLAACGRVM
+483 RSDESLAACGRVM

-508 ALAETGKT
+508 ALAEAGKT
-516 LIAARAARDAYKKSS
+516 LIAARAARDACKKSS

-541 AEHLRANLRVG
+541 AEHLRANLRIG
-552 DSCPVCGSLIDHELT
+552 DRCPVCGSLIDHELT

-576 DKARLEFERHQSEYE
+576 DKARREFERHQSEYE

-698 SCEKVRQIL
+698 SCEKERQNL

-843 NTDLSRQKT
+843 NTELSRQKT

-867 EVEHLMALPES
+867 EVEHLMTLPES
-878 TVKDWRDTVDK
+878 TVKGWRDTVDN
-889 IQRFL
+889 IQRLL

-919 IDETADNAT
+919 IDETTDT
-928 GNGWLAADLHPLIA
+928 TDGNGWHAADLPLLIA
-942 EAEKA
+942 DTEKT
-947 EREALEERARIKA
+947 EREAMEERARIKA

-1102 RAVATLKSLHHHVGR
+1102 RAVATLKSLHHQVGR

-1135 IIVERSTGRAA
+1135 IIVERPMGRAA
-1146 SLRLLS
+1146 SLRLLC

>member
-23 NGPLGNA
+23 NGPLENA

-86 LNTNQ
+86 LNTSQ

-97 FEADGDNWEAIWTV
+97 FEADGDNWEALWTV
-111 RRIRERRR
+111 RRIKERRR

-228 VAQAL
+228 AAQAL
-233 SGERRAE
+233 SAERRAE

-266 SWETRRNEIA
+266 LWETRRIEIA
-276 QKLEKAIN
+276 RKLEKAIN

-289 EKQARSEKYADAIK
+289 EKQARSEKYADAMK
-303 GIRLFDASA
+303 GLRLFDATA

-326 RLETEQVRLVS
+326 RLEAEQDRLVS
-337 CRHNFRDLTCRL
+337 CRHNFRNLTCRL
-349 AALENELTKT
+349 AALENELTET
-359 ARTRDA
+359 AGTLEA
-365 IDAAIESR
+365 IDAAIEAR
-373 RPIRSIL
+373 RPVKSIL

-386 AGKLNSV
+386 AGKLNNV
-393 ADLRSAV
+393 AGLRSAV
-400 AASERNLKT
+400 AASERNLRT

-430 ECSSTLGNIRKRL
+430 ECSSTLGNIRKKL

-459 KEKDALSER
+459 KEKDALSE
-468 SRKLDRLSAIVDAVK
+468 SSHKLDRLSAIADAVK
-483 RSNENLAACGRVM
+483 RSDESLAACGRVM

-508 ALAETGKT
+508 ALAEAGKT
-516 LIAARAARDAYKKSS
+516 LIAARAARDACKKSS
-531 DDAARAAGDA
+531 DNAARAAGDA

-552 DSCPVCGSLIDHELT
+552 DRCPVCGSLIDHELT

-645 NLADTIS
+645 NIAETIS
-652 HHTAT
+652 RRIAT
-657 VADRIGELSSQIAA
+657 VTGTVGELSSRITA

-698 SCEKVRQIL
+698 ACEKERQNL
-707 SGALERRS
+707 SDALERRS

-735 SAVLDGS
+735 SAVLDGP
-742 AVSSRDFRREP
+742 AVSNRDFRREP

-764 RELTSLIE
+764 KELTSLLE
-772 QSTGL
+772 QSTSL

-786 IIDRSRHL
+786 VIDRSQRL
-794 RDEISGK
+794 RDEITARIDISDIEPAAA
-801 LGIPE
+801 IPMKV
-806 DEHAATAQVN
+806 DAP
-816 GDSRNVEKDFYSLSN
+816 SVEKDFYSLAN

-838 SINAQ
+838 SINSQ
-843 NTDLSRQKT
+843 NAELSRQKT
-852 LLDDFFATNPTIDRA
+852 LLDDFFAANPTIDRA

-878 TVKDWRDTVDK
+878 TVKDWRDTVDN
-889 IQRFL
+889 IQRLL
-894 IASETELSAVKR
+894 IASETELSAAKR
-906 ESQEHAK
+906 ELQEHAK

-919 IDETADNAT
+919 IDEAADNT
-928 GNGWLAADLHPLIA
+928 DGNGWHAADLHPLIA
-942 EAEKA
+942 EAEKT
-947 EREALEERARIKA
+947 EREAMEERARIKA

-969 AELLRA
+969 AELIRA
-975 DEELAAADA
+975 DEELSAAGA

-1102 RAVATLKSLHHHVGR
+1102 RAVATLKSLHHQVGR

-1135 IIVERSTGRAA
+1135 IIVERPTGRAA

>member
-97 FEADGDNWEAIWTV
+97 FEADGDNWEALWTV

-459 KEKDALSER
+459 KEKDALSES

-657 VADRIGELSSQIAA
+657 VADRVGELSSQIAA

-867 EVEHLMALPES
+867 EVEHLMTLPES

-889 IQRFL
+889 IQRLL

-919 IDETADNAT
+919 IDEAADNT
-928 GNGWLAADLHPLIA
+928 DGNGWHAADLHPLIA
-942 EAEKA
+942 EAEKT
-947 EREALEERARIKA
+947 EREAMEERARIKA

-969 AELLRA
+969 AELIRA
-975 DEELAAADA
+975 DEELSAAGA

-1146 SLRLLS
+1146 SLRLLC

>member
-97 FEADGDNWEAIWTV
+97 FEADGDNWEALWTV

-430 ECSSTLGNIRKRL
+430 ECSSTLVNIRKKL

-459 KEKDALSER
+459 KEKDALSES

-483 RSNENLAACGRVM
+483 RSDENLAACGRVM

-541 AEHLRANLRVG
+541 AEHLRANLRFG

-843 NTDLSRQKT
+843 NTELSRQKT

-889 IQRFL
+889 IQRLL

-919 IDETADNAT
+919 IDEAADNT
-928 GNGWLAADLHPLIA
+928 DGNGWHAADLHPLIA
-942 EAEKA
+942 EAEKT
-947 EREALEERARIKA
+947 EREAMEERARIKA

-969 AELLRA
+969 AELIRA
-975 DEELAAADA
+975 DEELSAAGA

-1070 LALALS
+1070 LALAMS

-1102 RAVATLKSLHHHVGR
+1102 RAIGTLKSLHHQVGR

-1135 IIVERSTGRAA
+1135 IIVERPTGRAA

>member
-97 FEADGDNWEAIWTV
+97 FEADGDNWEALWTV

-266 SWETRRNEIA
+266 LWETKRNEIA

-359 ARTRDA
+359 AGTLDA

-373 RPIRSIL
+373 RPVRSIL

-430 ECSSTLGNIRKRL
+430 ECSTTLVNIRKKL

-459 KEKDALSER
+459 KEKDALSES

-483 RSNENLAACGRVM
+483 RSDESLAACGRVM
-496 DDIAARTATSQK
+496 DDITARSAASQK

-516 LIAARAARDAYKKSS
+516 LIVARAARDAYKKSS

-576 DKARLEFERHQSEYE
+576 DKARREFERHQSEYE

-632 SVKSHELGITVDS
+632 SVKSHELEITVDC

-698 SCEKVRQIL
+698 SCEKERQNL

-843 NTDLSRQKT
+843 NTELSRQKT

-867 EVEHLMALPES
+867 EVEHLMTLPES
-878 TVKDWRDTVDK
+878 TVKGWRDTVDN
-889 IQRFL
+889 IQRLL

-919 IDETADNAT
+919 IDETTDT
-928 GNGWLAADLHPLIA
+928 TDGNGWHAADLPLLIA
-942 EAEKA
+942 DTEKT
-947 EREALEERARIKA
+947 EREAMEERARIKA

-1146 SLRLLS
+1146 SLRLLC

>member
-97 FEADGDNWEAIWTV
+97 FEADGDNWEALWTV

-326 RLETEQVRLVS
+326 RLETEQVRLIS

-430 ECSSTLGNIRKRL
+430 ECSTTLVNIRKKL

-459 KEKDALSER
+459 KEKDALSES

-483 RSNENLAACGRVM
+483 RSDENLAACGRVM

-801 LGIPE
+801 LDIPE

-843 NTDLSRQKT
+843 NTELSRQKT

-889 IQRFL
+889 IQRLL

-919 IDETADNAT
+919 IDEAADNT
-928 GNGWLAADLHPLIA
+928 DGNGWHAADLHPLIA
-942 EAEKA
+942 EAEKT
-947 EREALEERARIKA
+947 EREAMEERARIKA

-969 AELLRA
+969 AELIRA
-975 DEELAAADA
+975 DEELSAAGA

-1070 LALALS
+1070 LALAMS

-1102 RAVATLKSLHHHVGR
+1102 RAIGTLKSLHHQVGR

-1135 IIVERSTGRAA
+1135 IIVERPTGRAA
-1146 SLRLLS
+1146 SLRLLC

>member
-97 FEADGDNWEAIWTV
+97 FEADGDNWEALWTV

-459 KEKDALSER
+459 KEKDALSES

-831 AVTSAVA
+831 AVTSAVE

-843 NTDLSRQKT
+843 NTELSRQKT

-889 IQRFL
+889 IQRLL

-919 IDETADNAT
+919 IDEAADNT
-928 GNGWLAADLHPLIA
+928 DGNGWHAADLHPLIA
-942 EAEKA
+942 EAEKT
-947 EREALEERARIKA
+947 EREAMEERARIKA

-969 AELLRA
+969 AELIRA
-975 DEELAAADA
+975 DEELSAAGA

-1070 LALALS
+1070 LALAMS

-1102 RAVATLKSLHHHVGR
+1102 RAICTLKSLHHQVGR

-1135 IIVERSTGRAA
+1135 IIVERPTGRAA
-1146 SLRLLS
+1146 SLRLLC